1 MVSFAIPDVEN
12 VMPMISGS
20 CLCGNVSYES
30 SAEPNM
36 TAICHCKNCQKQT
49 GTAFST
55 IIAVPEDSMSFTD
68 KGSFSEF
75 LDTGETGGTVR
86 RRFCKNCGSPI
97 VSIVESVPGAAFIKA
112 GTLEDRS
119 WLEPTLHIWC
129 DTAQPWVLI
138 PDNKDRTPRNPPH

>member
-1 MVSFAIPDVEN
+1 
-12 VMPMISGS
+12 MPKISGS

-49 GTAFST
+49 GTAFSI

-75 LDTGETGGTVR
+75 LDTGETGGAVR
-86 RRFCKNCGSPI
+86 RRFCRNCGSPI

-129 DTAQPWVLI
+129 DTAQPWVVI
-138 PDNKDRTPRNPPH
+138 PDNKDRTPRNPPS